1 MPGYLL
7 MNDRAAPASF
17 TSPHQPGRGRRRSAS
32 AELLADWYATP
43 VFTVEREERLEEL
56 AATGRG
62 PRRLIAAAVLAAD
75 LRRADRQARKAPVAR
90 KAPSRPV
97 VIRRATPKTTA
108 PPAPP
113 PRTRAARPPAP
124 KVAAP
129 KVAVTPARLVRTRTA
144 HQARLLN
151 APVDPVQRVADDAA
165 WDRWAQSEAELGGHE
180 GLGRLDEERRGARRR
195 ARQPEAA
202 QSSAPRWRQRLAQT
216 LDRVAEQEVAR
227 GARLERAVAARRS
240 KGS

>member
-1 MPGYLL
+1 
-7 MNDRAAPASF
+7 
-17 TSPHQPGRGRRRSAS
+17 
-32 AELLADWYATP
+32 LLADWYATP

-75 LRRADRQARKAPVAR
+75 LRRADRQARKAPAAR
-90 KAPSRPV
+90 KAPGRPV

-113 PRTRAARPPAP
+113 PRTGAARPPAP

-129 KVAVTPARLVRTRTA
+129 KVAAPQVAVTPGRLVRTRTA

-180 GLGRLDEERRGARRR
+180 GLDRLDEERRRARRR
-195 ARQPEAA
+195 ARQPEAT

-216 LDRVAEQEVAR
+216 LDRVAAQEVAR
-227 GARLERAVAARRS
+227 GARLERAVTARRS